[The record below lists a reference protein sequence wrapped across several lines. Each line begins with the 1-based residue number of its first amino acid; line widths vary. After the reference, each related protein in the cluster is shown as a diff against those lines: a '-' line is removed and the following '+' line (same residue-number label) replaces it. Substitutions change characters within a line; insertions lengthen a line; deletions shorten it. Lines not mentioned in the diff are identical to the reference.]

1 MPRYDT
7 ILFDLDGTLIDSVP
21 DLADAINAML
31 VRLGRRTFAEATV
44 RNWVGNGA
52 QMLVKRALLG
62 RRDIEK
68 QEIDPT
74 LFETALH
81 YFFDAYGQC
90 VTGRTRPYEGVK
102 ETLAWLHSKKYK
114 MAIVTNKPERF
125 TYPILEAFGFARYFD
140 AVIGGDTLSVK
151 KPDPAPLQEVL
162 TRLGADKAQAVM
174 VGDSKNDILAAKALG
189 IASIAVSYGYN
200 YDEPV
205 TRYAPDHVIDQI
217 TALRE
222 YLV

>member
-1 MPRYDT
+1 MRYDT

-21 DLADAINAML
+21 DLADAVNAML
-31 VRLGRRTFAEATV
+31 TQLHRRTFPEATV

-62 RRDIEK
+62 RRDVGK
-68 QEIDPT
+68 QEIDPA
-74 LFETALH
+74 LFEAALQ
-81 YFFDAYGQC
+81 YFFEAYGRC
-90 VTGRTRPYEGVK
+90 VTRRTRPYTGVE

-125 TYPILEAFGFARYFD
+125 TPPILKAFDIARYFD
-140 AVIGGDTLSVK
+140 VIIGGDTLRVK
-151 KPDPAPLQEVL
+151 KPDPAPLQEAL
-162 TRLGADKAQAVM
+162 TRLGAGKEQAVM

-200 YDEPV
+200 YDEPI
-205 TRYAPDHVIDQI
+205 TRYRPDHVIDRF
-217 TALRE
+217 TALKE
-222 YLV
+222 CLA